1 MVAFVI
7 RIFHYIT
14 LTDKNKVIIIIMII
28 IIVIIIIVIIIIF
41 FFFYKKDQKVDKKN
55 KNYLKIIIQTD
66 KKLLL
71 KFWLAHFPM

>member
-28 IIVIIIIVIIIIF
+28 IIVIIIIVIIIF
-41 FFFYKKDQKVDKKN
+41 FFFFFFIKR
-55 KNYLKIIIQTD
+55 I
-66 KKLLL
+66 KKLI
-71 KFWLAHFPM
+71 KKIKTI

>member
-41 FFFYKKDQKVDKKN
+41 FFFFFFIKR
-55 KNYLKIIIQTD
+55 I
-66 KKLLL
+66 KKLI
-71 KFWLAHFPM
+71 KKIKTI

>member
-28 IIVIIIIVIIIIF
+28 IIVIIIIVIIIF
-41 FFFYKKDQKVDKKN
+41 FFFFFFIKR
-55 KNYLKIIIQTD
+55 I
-66 KKLLL
+66 KKLIKKIKTIL
-71 KFWLAHFPM
+71 